1 MNISDKN
8 NLNSKYDFKIT
19 FVFQS
24 FKTME
29 LTKKKDMSTLCAFS
43 QII

>member
-29 LTKKKDMSTLCAFS
+29 LQKKKKT
-43 QII
+43 